1 MSERLNELIET
12 IVNLS
17 TAEKYALIEDSYR
30 QIRGDFRNFDD
41 SGDTPALAALA
52 AVNGEVTY
60 SERMAVRRVLAME
73 GIAMDDEQLKRFFIT
88 SMAHERFSKLA
99 AFSKTLDD
107 DKRAALFTFTAAI
120 CSCDN
125 RIDERE
131 YDYLR
136 RLVDDCT

>member
-1 MSERLNELIET
+1 MDEKLNEILER

-17 TAEKYALIEDSYR
+17 TEEKYDLIEQSYME
-30 QIRGDFRNFDD
+30 IRDDFRDFDD
-41 SGDTPALAALA
+41 SGETPALAALA

-73 GIAMDDEQLKRFFIT
+73 GITMDDDQLKRFFMN
-88 SMAHERFSKLA
+88 SMAHERFCKLSS
-99 AFSKTLDD
+99 FSRRLDD

-125 RIDERE
+125 RIDEKE
-131 YDYLR
+131 YDYLYH
-136 RLVDDCT
+136 LVND